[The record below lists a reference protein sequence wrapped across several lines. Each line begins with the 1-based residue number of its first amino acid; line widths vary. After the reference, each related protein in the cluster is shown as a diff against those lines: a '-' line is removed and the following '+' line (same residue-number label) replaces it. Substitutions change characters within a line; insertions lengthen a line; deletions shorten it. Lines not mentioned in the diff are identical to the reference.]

1 MKFHYHNSMKK
12 IVLYGGQFNPIHTA
26 HMLVANEVFHKIK
39 PDVFYFLPSYMAPLK
54 EHNDYLDAHYRI
66 KMINMVIE
74 QLGFGNI
81 CYAELERKGQSYTYD
96 TLKALID
103 QNPYDKF
110 YFVIG
115 SDQYDQLDKWYK
127 IDELKKMIIF
137 IVVNREKNIQKVD
150 ENMISISIPRM
161 DISSSMIRQRVKDKK
176 TIDILVPRNVSK
188 YIREEGF
195 YEH

>member
-1 MKFHYHNSMKK
+1 MSN
-12 IVLYGGQFNPIHTA
+12 LA
-26 HMLVANEVFHKIK
+26 
-39 PDVFYFLPSYMAPLK
+39 
-54 EHNDYLDAHYRI
+54 
-66 KMINMVIE
+66 
-74 QLGFGNI
+74 
-81 CYAELERKGQSYTYD
+81 
-96 TLKALID
+96 
-103 QNPYDKF
+103 
-110 YFVIG
+110 
-115 SDQYDQLDKWYK
+115 
-127 IDELKKMIIF
+127 DELKQMIIF

>member
-1 MKFHYHNSMKK
+1 
-12 IVLYGGQFNPIHTA
+12 
-26 HMLVANEVFHKIK
+26 
-39 PDVFYFLPSYMAPLK
+39 
-54 EHNDYLDAHYRI
+54 
-66 KMINMVIE
+66 
-74 QLGFGNI
+74 
-81 CYAELERKGQSYTYD
+81 
-96 TLKALID
+96 
-103 QNPYDKF
+103 KF

-127 IDELKKMIIF
+127 IDELKQMIIF

>member
-1 MKFHYHNSMKK
+1 
-12 IVLYGGQFNPIHTA
+12 
-26 HMLVANEVFHKIK
+26 
-39 PDVFYFLPSYMAPLK
+39 
-54 EHNDYLDAHYRI
+54 
-66 KMINMVIE
+66 
-74 QLGFGNI
+74 
-81 CYAELERKGQSYTYD
+81 
-96 TLKALID
+96 
-103 QNPYDKF
+103 DKF
-110 YFVIG
+110 CFVIG

-127 IDELKKMIIF
+127 IDELKQMIIF

>member
-1 MKFHYHNSMKK
+1 
-12 IVLYGGQFNPIHTA
+12 
-26 HMLVANEVFHKIK
+26 
-39 PDVFYFLPSYMAPLK
+39 
-54 EHNDYLDAHYRI
+54 
-66 KMINMVIE
+66 MVIE

-127 IDELKKMIIF
+127 IDELKQMIIF

>member
-1 MKFHYHNSMKK
+1 
-12 IVLYGGQFNPIHTA
+12 
-26 HMLVANEVFHKIK
+26 
-39 PDVFYFLPSYMAPLK
+39 
-54 EHNDYLDAHYRI
+54 
-66 KMINMVIE
+66 
-74 QLGFGNI
+74 
-81 CYAELERKGQSYTYD
+81 
-96 TLKALID
+96 
-103 QNPYDKF
+103 
-110 YFVIG
+110 
-115 SDQYDQLDKWYK
+115 
-127 IDELKKMIIF
+127 MIIF

>member
-1 MKFHYHNSMKK
+1 MKLHYHNFMKK

-39 PDVFYFLPSYMAPLK
+39 PDDFYFLPSYMAPLK

-127 IDELKKMIIF
+127 IDELKQMIIF